1 MAKPSFAVGQIIP
14 WFRRYI
20 GEIAA
25 ELKKVVW
32 PTRAETTRLTVM
44 VALISLSVGIFLG
57 VADYGFTRL
66 MQLIIGG

>member
-14 WFRRYI
+14 GFRRYI

-32 PTRAETTRLTVM
+32 PTKAETRRLTVM
-44 VALISLSVGIFLG
+44 VIVVAGSVGVLLG

>member
-1 MAKPSFAVGQIIP
+1 MAKPSFALGKIIP

-32 PTRAETTRLTVM
+32 PTRAETRRLTVM
-44 VALISLSVGIFLG
+44 VIIIAGSVGIFLG
-57 VADYGFTRL
+57 IADYGFTRL
-66 MQLIIGG
+66 MELIVGG

>member
-14 WFRRYI
+14 GLRRYA
-20 GEIAA
+20 GEIIA

-32 PTRAETTRLTVM
+32 PTRAEMRRLTVM
-44 VALISLSVGIFLG
+44 VIIVAGSVGVFLG

>member
-1 MAKPSFAVGQIIP
+1 MAKPSFAVGQIILGL
-14 WFRRYI
+14 RRYI

-32 PTRAETTRLTVM
+32 PTRAETRRLTVM
-44 VALISLSVGIFLG
+44 VIVVAGSVGIFLG

>member
-1 MAKPSFAVGQIIP
+1 MAKPTFAMGQIIP

-32 PTRAETTRLTVM
+32 PTRAETRRLTGM
-44 VALISLSVGIFLG
+44 VISIAGLIGIFLA
-57 VADYGFTRL
+57 VADYGFTRF

>member
-1 MAKPSFAVGQIIP
+1 MNKPSFAVGQIIP

-32 PTRAETTRLTVM
+32 PTRAETQRLTIM
-44 VALISLSVGIFLG
+44 VIFVAGGVGIFLG

>member
-1 MAKPSFAVGQIIP
+1 MPKPSFALGQIIP

-32 PTRAETTRLTVM
+32 PTRAETRRLTVM
-44 VALISLSVGIFLG
+44 VIIVAGSVGVFLG

-66 MQLIIGG
+66 MQLIVGG

>member
-1 MAKPSFAVGQIIP
+1 MPKPSFALGQIIP

-32 PTRAETTRLTVM
+32 PTRAETRRLTVM
-44 VALISLSVGIFLG
+44 VIIVAGSVGIFLG

-66 MQLIIGG
+66 MQLIVGG

>member
-1 MAKPSFAVGQIIP
+1 MAKPTFAMGQIIP
-14 WFRRYI
+14 WVRRYI

-32 PTRAETTRLTVM
+32 PTRAETRRLTVM
-44 VALISLSVGIFLG
+44 VIIIAGAVGIFLG
-57 VADYGFTRL
+57 IADYGFTRF

>member
-1 MAKPSFAVGQIIP
+1 MAKPTFAVGQIIP

-20 GEIAA
+20 GEITA

-32 PTRAETTRLTVM
+32 PTRAETRRLTIM
-44 VALISLSVGIFLG
+44 VIVIAGSVGIFLG
-57 VADYGFTRL
+57 VADYGFTRF

>member
-1 MAKPSFAVGQIIP
+1 MNKPSFAVGQIIP

-32 PTRAETTRLTVM
+32 PTRAETQRLTIM
-44 VALISLSVGIFLG
+44 VILVAGGVGIFLG

>member
-1 MAKPSFAVGQIIP
+1 MAKPAFAMGQIIP

-32 PTRAETTRLTVM
+32 PTKAETRRLTGM
-44 VALISLSVGIFLG
+44 VICIAGLIGIFLA
-57 VADYGFTRL
+57 VADYGFTHL

>member
-1 MAKPSFAVGQIIP
+1 MAKPTFAVRQIIP

-20 GEIAA
+20 GEIVA

-32 PTRAETTRLTVM
+32 PTRAETRRLTGM
-44 VALISLSVGIFLG
+44 VIGIAGLIGIFLA
-57 VADYGFTRL
+57 VADYGFTHL

>member
-14 WFRRYI
+14 GFRRYI

-32 PTRAETTRLTVM
+32 PTKAETRRLTVM
-44 VALISLSVGIFLG
+44 VIVVAGLVGVFLG

>member
-14 WFRRYI
+14 WFRSYI

-32 PTRAETTRLTVM
+32 PTKAETRRLTILVI
-44 VALISLSVGIFLG
+44 VIAGSVGIFLG
-57 VADYGFTRL
+57 VADYGFTHL
-66 MQLIIGG
+66 MELILGG

>member
-1 MAKPSFAVGQIIP
+1 MAKSSFAMGQIIP

-32 PTRAETTRLTVM
+32 PTRAETRRLTVM
-44 VALISLSVGIFLG
+44 VIIIAGSVGIFLG
-57 VADYGFTRL
+57 VADYGFMRF
-66 MQLIIGG
+66 MQLILGG